1 MWFNLFMFNR
11 SKSIISWFHSNMPKK
26 TLGLQY
32 KVFYIWYRNKGSH
45 VLSGRVPGLLLL
57 LKSVRS
63 FFARSNR
70 FRWDGWKLLGSI
82 FTWKRDDD
90 DPFCSLA
97 DKNYIH
103 SGWWLRF
110 WGHFLSKEAKCIT
123 WCVKRY
129 KVSQKYWSTMMKL
142 ASRHFISYFQVYYSK
157 CLTSGLSTTKN
168 THIPVKCR
176 LQYFFGSPQRL
187 VFVHLSW

>member
-1 MWFNLFMFNR
+1 MFDV
-11 SKSIISWFHSNMPKK
+11 W
-26 TLGLQY
+26 QY
-32 KVFYIWYRNKGSH
+32 KREVKHFI
-45 VLSGRVPGLLLL
+45 SGRVAGLLLL

-97 DKNYIH
+97 DKNHQKPYTLR

-110 WGHFLSKEAKCIT
+110 WVIFYRRKRSFRSNHRSCVTKMVSQYVYIEQHFLMLYESEFEP
-123 WCVKRY
+123 VPF
-129 KVSQKYWSTMMKL
+129 KL
-142 ASRHFISYFQVYYSK
+142 R
-157 CLTSGLSTTKN
+157 GPKN
-168 THIPVKCR
+168 
-176 LQYFFGSPQRL
+176 GSWNIYGR
-187 VFVHLSW
+187 